1 MRRLPSRVGGAVLAA
16 ALAWSPAFAED
27 ALIPAPVQASVR
39 AAVDDGGR
47 VGVVIGYHRDGQSAF
62 YAYGSTA
69 VEGGRPVDPD
79 TIFEVGSVTKLF
91 TAETLAAMAVAGE
104 VGLDTTLAEI
114 WPERR
119 SGEGITLGDLATH
132 RAGLPRDI
140 PAGALIGN
148 DEAALLAALDSSP
161 SDADIDYSNAGMAI
175 LARALVRRMGE
186 STATLVERRVLRPM
200 GLGSTAYEPADP
212 SRLARAH
219 VGGVDIS
226 DTRPQT
232 VDMARGAG
240 GLHTTARDLM
250 RFLEQHIDR
259 QPGPSGE
266 IVEVALSGDDGVP
279 LGWQVHEQDGRRIF
293 HHSGEAN
300 GYQAFVG
307 FHDAEGGVAVVLLTN
322 SSEEDGLQTI
332 ALHLL
337 DPAVDLPTFAPRPGP
352 AAPGAFH
359 GHLGVYVIEGMESGN
374 RIAFVDLG
382 GSLGYVET
390 TPDGELVRRARL
402 EESAPGEFRLPGAP
416 VRIHFDDAGR
426 VRMTVGEQVMQLI
439 SVN

>member
-1 MRRLPSRVGGAVLAA
+1 MRRLPSRMGVVLAA
-16 ALAWSPAFAED
+16 ALAWSPAVAED

-47 VGVVIGYHRDGQSAF
+47 VGVVIGYHRDGRSAF

-69 VEGGRPVDPD
+69 VEDGRPVDPD

-104 VGLDTTLAEI
+104 VALDTTLAEI

-119 SGEGITLGDLATH
+119 SGGGITLGNLATH
-132 RAGLPRDI
+132 RAGLPREI

-148 DEAALLAALDSSP
+148 DEAALLGALDTSS
-161 SDADIDYSNAGMAI
+161 SEADIDYSNAGMAI
-175 LARALVRRMGE
+175 LARALVRRAGE
-186 STATLVERRVLRPM
+186 SLPMLVERRVAGPM
-200 GLGSTAYEPADP
+200 GLNSTAYAPVDP

-226 DTRPQT
+226 DTRSQT

-250 RFLEQHIDR
+250 HFLEQHLRR
-259 QPGPSGE
+259 QPGRSGE

-307 FHDAEGGVAVVLLTN
+307 FHDADGGVAVVLLTN
-322 SSEEDGLQTI
+322 ASEEDGLQAI

-337 DPAVDLPTFAPRPGP
+337 DPAVALPAFAPRPDP
-352 AAPGAFH
+352 AAPGAVD
-359 GHLGVYVIEGMESGN
+359 GRVGVYVIEGMESGN

-402 EESAPGEFRLPGAP
+402 EESAPGEFRMRGAP
-416 VRIHFDDAGR
+416 VRIHFEDGGR